1 MKSIKDI
8 ENMSLEQLEAVSM
21 DENIAVPKGFA
32 ARMQESMDAHR
43 VMNDLKSDAPNRN
56 VRFIATAASVAILAV
71 AGYAFA
77 DHMNQP
83 KDTFDDP
90 YMAYAELEKAFAT
103 ISDSIGTGLAMVE
116 ESGNIID
123 KATTIFE

>member
-1 MKSIKDI
+1 
-8 ENMSLEQLEAVSM
+8 M

-90 YMAYAELEKAFAT
+90 YLAYAQIEKAFAK

>member
-21 DENIAVPKGFA
+21 DENIAVPEGFA
-32 ARMQESMDAHR
+32 ARMQESVESHR
-43 VMNDLKSDAPNRN
+43 VMVDLKPDAPNRN
-56 VRFIATAASVAILAV
+56 VRFIAAAASVAVLAV
-71 AGYAFA
+71 AGYALA
-77 DHMNQP
+77 DHMSQP

-90 YMAYAELEKAFAT
+90 YLAYAQIEKAFAKMT
-103 ISDSIGTGLAMVE
+103 DSISTGLAMVE
-116 ESGNIID
+116 ESENVID